1 MYKRQVY
8 NIHIDTNST
17 HGLILLTYKGKIL
30 LSHTSSSPIDQED
43 HPWRLLGGKKD
54 KKESYEAAMQRLVK
68 KEMGIKV
75 ENITSVKEAY
85 FCAQLTDENVNNIER
100 SDNQLFTFFT
110 LKEVEKL
117 FLSLQT
123 REFINHYK
131 SIEPQK
137 NFL

>member
-1 MYKRQVY
+1 
-8 NIHIDTNST
+8 
-17 HGLILLTYKGKIL
+17 
-30 LSHTSSSPIDQED
+30 
-43 HPWRLLGGKKD
+43 
-54 KKESYEAAMQRLVK
+54 MQRLVK

-75 ENITSVKEAY
+75 ENITPVKEAY

-100 SDNQLFTFFT
+100 SENQLFAFFT

-123 REFINHYK
+123 REFITHYK

-137 NFL
+137 SFL